1 MRYITKSG
9 TSCVADGQA
18 GDNSEV
24 HYLARMA
31 LSTLVLAT
39 AMSIAA
45 TGRLTIALL
54 LSGLACWWFLPALQL
69 VTGLVMIRGGG
80 VERGSALTGYFATH
94 RPWSLW
100 LLVMSAAV
108 VLLPNPGAATY
119 PLALTSVVPA
129 ALTIRELLR
138 FSREQLGDTRR
149 RAWQRVAVHQ
159 AMTFVVL
166 IAYMDL
172 SVALWPRILA
182 VLGR

>member
-1 MRYITKSG
+1 M
-9 TSCVADGQA
+9 
-18 GDNSEV
+18 

-39 AMSIAA
+39 VMSIAA

-54 LSGLACWWFLPALQL
+54 VSGLACWWFLPVLQL
-69 VTGLVMIRGGG
+69 MTGLLMIGGRG
-80 VERGSALTGYFATH
+80 VERRSALSGYFATH

-100 LLVMSAAV
+100 LLVMAGTV

-119 PLALTSVVPA
+119 PLALTAIVPA
-129 ALTIRELLR
+129 ALTVRALLR

-159 AMTFVVL
+159 AATFIVL
-166 IAYMDL
+166 IVYMDL
-172 SVALWPRILA
+172 SVALWPRVLA